1 MTAEAPKMDQRDVE
15 RYRMTVD
22 LNILDHLGINLYS
35 NIAAVLTEAVANA
48 WDADAETVNITI
60 DQHSRRI
67 EIVDDG
73 IGMSI
78 EDMNNKYL
86 LVGYKRREDDPKY
99 GTETEKK
106 RPVMGRKGLGKL
118 SLFSVADVIKV
129 QSAKDGRA
137 HGLKMTTEGIQN
149 AARDR
154 KPDYYPDP
162 LPDEEV
168 TVVKGTRIVL
178 EQVKRQRLD
187 IGAVA
192 LRKRVARRFSVIG
205 EANGFKAIINGSEI
219 TAAERGDLQVC
230 QFLWT
235 FGDYQPVPSLTP
247 RVVETE
253 HLPDCLGDW
262 EDDWRIKGWVGTA
275 TLPKDLDDDAAGNL
289 NSIVVFARGRLLHE
303 NILEK
308 INDGRFYTKYL
319 TGQIEA
325 EFLDLDDEQDIIT
338 SDRQRLQEDDP
349 RYAALIS
356 FLKERLNEIR
366 ARWDEWRKKHQVK
379 KAKETSPALG
389 EWLDRLPAG
398 YRASAETLLANLG
411 ALHLE
416 DEDDR
421 KDLYRHGILAFERMR
436 LRGSAERLARSVDRV
451 NELLTLLADRDA
463 LEATLYRDIVKSRLE
478 AVQEFQGLVDE
489 NAKERVLETYLFDH
503 LWLLDPSW
511 ERASGSELM
520 ESRLKQVGVF
530 TDNMTEKE
538 KLSRV
543 DIAYR
548 TYAGKHIIV
557 ELKRAGRLMQLIDL
571 QAQGQNYVDKLQRIL
586 LNQNV
591 ASPDIEVVFVVGRT
605 VAEEQTNPARVKSS
619 MDAVSPGSRIIHY
632 DTLIHGAQEAYG
644 EYLERTKEL
653 DTLDEIVNRI

>member
-1 MTAEAPKMDQRDVE
+1 MTTEVPETEQQDPE
-15 RYRMTVD
+15 RYRMTVN

-48 WDADAETVNITI
+48 WDADAETVNISI
-60 DQHSRRI
+60 DQDSHSI

-86 LVGYKRREDDPKY
+86 LIGYKRREDDPKY
-99 GTETEKK
+99 GTKTKK
-106 RPVMGRKGLGKL
+106 NRPVMGRKGLGKL
-118 SLFSVADVIKV
+118 SLFSVADVVNV
-129 QSAKDGRA
+129 QSAKDGNA
-137 HGLKMTTEGIQN
+137 HGLKMTAEGIRN
-149 AARDR
+149 AARQR
-154 KPDYYPDP
+154 RPDYFPEP

-168 TVVKGTRIVL
+168 TVAKGTRIVL
-178 EQVKRQRLD
+178 EQVKRQRFNV
-187 IGAVA
+187 GAAA
-192 LRKRVARRFSVIG
+192 LRKRIARRFSVLG
-205 EANGFKAIINGSEI
+205 EANGFKAIIDGAEV
-219 TAAERGDLQVC
+219 TAAERGDLPVC

-235 FGDYQPVPSLTP
+235 FGGYQPDPKLTP
-247 RVVETE
+247 RIAEIE
-253 HLPDCLGDW
+253 DLPGRLDEW
-262 EDDWRIKGWVGTA
+262 ESDWRIKGWVGTA
-275 TLPKDLDDDAAGNL
+275 SLPKDLDDEAAGNL

-349 RYAALIS
+349 RYVALMS
-356 FLKERLNEIR
+356 FLKQRLNEIR
-366 ARWDEWRKKHQVK
+366 ERWDEWRKKHQVK

-398 YRASAETLLANLG
+398 YRDSAETLLANLG

-416 DEDDR
+416 EENDR

-436 LRGSAERLARSVDRV
+436 LRGSTQRLSHNVDRV
-451 NELLTLLADRDA
+451 DELLTLLADRDA
-463 LEATLYRDIVKSRLE
+463 MEAALYRDIVKSRLD
-478 AVQEFQGLVDE
+478 AIKEFRGLVDE
-489 NAKERVLETYLFDH
+489 NAKERVLEKYLFNH
-503 LWLLDPSW
+503 LWLLDPAW
-511 ERASGSELM
+511 ERATDSEFM
-520 ESRLKQVGVF
+520 ESRLKEVGVF
-530 TDNMTEKE
+530 TDDMTEKE

-571 QAQGQNYVDKLQRIL
+571 QSQGQGYVDKLEKIL
-586 LNQNV
+586 LGENV
-591 ASPDIEVVFVVGRT
+591 VSPDIEVVFVVGRP
-605 VAEEQTNPARVKSS
+605 VEEEQTNPGRVKAS
-619 MDAVSPGSRIIHY
+619 MTFVSAGSRITHY
-632 DTLIHGAQEAYG
+632 NTLIHSAQEAYG
-644 EYLERTKEL
+644 EYLEKSREL
-653 DTLDEIVNRI
+653 DTLENIVNRI